1 MNNKSI
7 THKSNKVITV
17 KDNYLLPYRNIYP
30 NYFDD
35 GGFWDNPFKGDNG
48 KKTLQG
54 LGTAAIGAVGN
65 IAGDLIGGD
74 LTTPAD
80 KAIKGL
86 SGIAGAIPGPWGA
99 VASAGL
105 GLIGGLAKR
114 AFGSKMNDANISSIN
129 NNITALNNAQSS
141 AGSFD
146 ELSNLMATS
155 PSAMTFNNS
164 FVGKDGWFSNKA
176 KNKANELRAEQA
188 NAVARQEQALY
199 NNASNLN
206 ENQLFNMEA
215 NYAAFGGELGTN
227 GADFTSGLLH
237 VNSGGTHEDNGIGGI
252 PISIDKDGNPNLVE
266 EGETIYNN
274 YVFSNRLEVPDDFK
288 TRYKLRGKKDLTFAD
303 ASKKMS
309 KESEERPNDP
319 ISKNGLE
326 SMLMALAGEQE
337 RVKAE
342 EQLKLLKKLAK
353 KGITPDSLV
362 EDNNPNPEDNN
373 TNPNPNVYAGGGIMD
388 NPPANQGLEY
398 MPQSTPMVYD
408 PLSNFY
414 VDSIIPKIRPI
425 PVTPQLRPESS
436 AYTNISPTI
445 QNIEVPSVPVQA
457 VQPTKKTKPWVPS
470 KINNYGYIKNGYYG
484 YGEPFWIKDG
494 KYTQDYIDLINNNYS
509 VDDAR
514 QHFIDQF
521 NFYDNATAED
531 KKTNRYKA
539 IKYFIDRNPEWYK
552 HRSNINDWDISDDLF
567 NQVRQLALSNPGF
580 MHPEK
585 YAQTHLKDPKLEHI
599 PASPIESIAG
609 GIGAVLDKI
618 NRGELKVPT
627 QKADEIP
634 DDTEY
639 KKLPTWMRYIPTVGL
654 GIGVLTDALG
664 LTNKPD
670 YSNADAIL
678 EASKNGRYMP
688 IEYRPIGN
696 YLEYNPFDRDFY
708 TNKLNAQAEANRRAV
723 NQNAGLNRGA
733 GMAALL
739 ASDYNAQSKLG
750 DLARQAEEFNLA
762 QRQMVEGFNRDTNK
776 TNSQGFLQADMA
788 NQNAY
793 MHSADSSLNAK
804 MQAAQMRER
813 AKLLADQGKAANL
826 SGLLTSLGNI
836 GNENMAWNW
845 RNFGMSSGTYG
856 PINEEL
862 VRLLGY
868 TLGNDTD
875 GRGKRNNES
884 KKK

>member
-7 THKSNKVITV
+7 THKSNKVITI

-30 NYFDD
+30 NYFND
-35 GGFWDNPFKGDNG
+35 GGFWNNPFTGESGEKN
-48 KKTLQG
+48 LNG

-65 IAGDLIGGD
+65 VTGDLVGGD

-80 KAIKGL
+80 GVIKGL
-86 SGIAGAIPGPWGA
+86 SGIAGFIPGPWGA

-114 AFGSKMNDANISSIN
+114 AFGSKMNDTNISSIN

-164 FVGKDGWFSNKA
+164 FIGKDGWFSNKA
-176 KNKANELRAEQA
+176 RNKANELRAEQA

-199 NNASNLN
+199 NNANNLN

-326 SMLMALAGEQE
+326 SMLMALADEQE

-342 EQLKLLKKLAK
+342 EQLKLLEKLAK
-353 KGITPDSLV
+353 RGITPDSLI
-362 EDNNPNPEDNN
+362 EDN
-373 TNPNPNVYAGGGIMD
+373 NPNVYAGGGIMD
-388 NPPANQGLEY
+388 NPP
-398 MPQSTPMVYD
+398 STP
-408 PLSNFY
+408 
-414 VDSIIPKIRPI
+414 KA
-425 PVTPQLRPESS
+425 E
-436 AYTNISPTI
+436 
-445 QNIEVPSVPVQA
+445 
-457 VQPTKKTKPWVPS
+457 PWVPS

-484 YGEPFWIKDG
+484 YEEPFWIKDG
-494 KYTQDYIDLINNNYS
+494 KYTQDYIDLINNNYT

-521 NFYDNATAED
+521 NFYDNATTED

-552 HRSNINDWDISDDLF
+552 HRSNINNWDISDDLF

-585 YAQTHLKDPKLEHI
+585 YAQAHLKDPKLEHI
-599 PASPIESIAG
+599 PASPIEPIAG
-609 GIGAVLDKI
+609 GIEAMLDKI
-618 NRGELKVPT
+618 NRGELKTPT
-627 QKADEIP
+627 IKVDEIP
-634 DDTEY
+634 DNTEY
-639 KKLPTWMRYIPTVGL
+639 KKLPTWMRYIPTAGL
-654 GIGVLTDALG
+654 GLGVLTDALG

-670 YSNADAIL
+670 YSNADSIL

-708 TNKLNAQAEANRRAV
+708 TNKLNAQAEANRRAI

-739 ASDYNAQSKLG
+739 ASDYNTQSKLG
-750 DLARQAEEFNLA
+750 DLARQAEEYNLA

-793 MHSADSSLNAK
+793 MHSADFSLNAK

>member
-17 KDNYLLPYRNIYP
+17 KDNYLLPYRNMMYP
-30 NYFDD
+30 NYFVD
-35 GGFWDNPFKGDNG
+35 GGPQDTSSSGFWDNPFKGDNG

-141 AGSFD
+141 ASSFD

-164 FVGKDGWFSNKA
+164 FVGKDGWFSNKV

-342 EQLKLLKKLAK
+342 EQMKLLKKLAK

-388 NPPANQGLEY
+388 NPPND
-398 MPQSTPMVYD
+398 YD
-408 PLSNFY
+408 MGYNPLYNFY
-414 VDSIIPKIRPI
+414 TGTPTSGIDIIPP
-425 PVTPQLRPESS
+425 LRSNEI
-436 AYTNISPTI
+436 AYPDI
-445 QNIEVPSVPVQA
+445 VPSVSPKVEVTNTPAQS
-457 VQPTKKTKPWVPS
+457 VPKVDPWTPS
-470 KINNYGYIKNGYYG
+470 RIKRYGYIKNGYYG
-484 YGEPFWIKDG
+484 YDNPFWIKDG

-521 NFYDNATAED
+521 NYYDNASAED

-552 HRSNINDWDISDDLF
+552 HRDSIKNWNISDDLF
-567 NQVRQLALSNPGF
+567 NQIRQLALSNPGF

-585 YAQTHLKDPKLEHI
+585 YAQAHLKDPSKLEPI
-599 PASPIESIAG
+599 PASPIAPIPG
-609 GIGAVLDKI
+609 GIGNVMDKI
-618 NRGELKVPT
+618 KSGEIKLPDIKV
-627 QKADEIP
+627 KEIP
-634 DDTEY
+634 DNTKYE
-639 KKLPTWMRYIPTVGL
+639 KLPTWMRYIPAAGL
-654 GIGVLTDALG
+654 GLGVLTDALG

-670 YSNADAIL
+670 YSNADSIL

-750 DLARQAEEFNLA
+750 ELARQAEEFNLA

>member
-7 THKSNKVITV
+7 THKNNKVITV

-48 KKTLQG
+48 KNTLQG
-54 LGTAAIGAVGN
+54 LGTATIGAVGN

-74 LTTPAD
+74 LTTPTD
-80 KAIKGL
+80 KAVKGL
-86 SGIAGAIPGPWGA
+86 SGLAGAISGPWGA

-155 PSAMTFNNS
+155 PSAMTFSNS

-188 NAVARQEQALY
+188 NAIARQEQALY
-199 NNASNLN
+199 NNANNLN

-237 VNSGGTHEDNGIGGI
+237 INSGGTHEDSGIGGI

-288 TRYKLRGKKDLTFAD
+288 TRYKLRGKKGLTFAD

-337 RVKAE
+337 MVKAE

-353 KGITPDSLV
+353 KGITPNSLV
-362 EDNNPNPEDNN
+362 EDNNPNPKNNN
-373 TNPNPNVYAGGGIMD
+373 TNPNVYAGGGIMD

-408 PLSNFY
+408 PLSTFY
-414 VDSIIPKIRPI
+414 VNSIIPRIRPL

-445 QNIEVPSVPVQA
+445 QNTEVSSVPVQA
-457 VQPTKKTKPWVPS
+457 VQPTKKTESWVPS

-494 KYTQDYIDLINNNYS
+494 KYTQDYIDLINNNYTI
-509 VDDAR
+509 DDAR

-552 HRSNINDWDISDDLF
+552 HRNSINNWDISDDLF

-585 YAQTHLKDPKLEHI
+585 YAQSHLSNLKHM
-599 PASPIESIAG
+599 PASPIEPITG
-609 GIGAVLDKI
+609 GIEAILDKVKS
-618 NRGELKVPT
+618 GELKAPV
-627 QKADEIP
+627 ARVNEIP

-639 KKLPTWMRYIPTVGL
+639 KKLPTWMRYIPTAGL

-670 YSNADAIL
+670 YSNADSIL
-678 EASKNGRYMP
+678 EVSKQGRYMP

-708 TNKLNAQAEANRRAV
+708 INKLNAQAEANRRAI

-750 DLARQAEEFNLA
+750 DLARQAEEYNLA

-793 MHSADSSLNAK
+793 MHSANSLLNAK

-875 GRGKRNNES
+875 GKGKRNNES

>member
-80 KAIKGL
+80 GVIKGL

-141 AGSFD
+141 ASSFD

-176 KNKANELRAEQA
+176 RNKANELRAEQA

-353 KGITPDSLV
+353 KGITPDSLM
-362 EDNNPNPEDNN
+362 EDN
-373 TNPNPNVYAGGGIMD
+373 NPNVYAGGGIMN
-388 NPPANQGLEY
+388 NPPND
-398 MPQSTPMVYD
+398 YD
-408 PLSNFY
+408 MGYNPLYNFY
-414 VDSIIPKIRPI
+414 TGTPTSGIDIIPP
-425 PVTPQLRPESS
+425 LRSNEI
-436 AYTNISPTI
+436 AYPDV
-445 QNIEVPSVPVQA
+445 VPSVSPKVEVTNTPAQS
-457 VQPTKKTKPWVPS
+457 VPKVDPWTPS
-470 KINNYGYIKNGYYG
+470 RIKRYGYIKNGYYG

-552 HRSNINDWDISDDLF
+552 HRSSINDWDISDDLF

-585 YAQTHLKDPKLEHI
+585 YAQAHLKDPKLEHM

-609 GIGAVLDKI
+609 GIGAILDKM
-618 NRGELKVPT
+618 NKGESKVPT
-627 QKADEIP
+627 AKVDEIP

-750 DLARQAEEFNLA
+750 ELARQAEEFNLA

>member
-7 THKSNKVITV
+7 THKSNKIITV
-17 KDNYLLPYRNIYP
+17 KDNYLFPYKNIYP
-30 NYFDD
+30 NYFSD
-35 GGFWDNPFKGDNG
+35 GGFWDNPFKGDDG
-48 KKTLQG
+48 KKNLKG

-65 IAGDLIGGD
+65 IAGGLIGGD

-80 KAIKGL
+80 GVMKGL
-86 SGIAGAIPGPWGA
+86 SGIAGFIPGPWGA
-99 VASAGL
+99 VTSAGL

-176 KNKANELRAEQA
+176 VNKANELRAEQA

-288 TRYKLRGKKDLTFAD
+288 TRYKLRSKKDLTFAD

-353 KGITPDSLV
+353 KGITPDSLM
-362 EDNNPNPEDNN
+362 EDN
-373 TNPNPNVYAGGGIMD
+373 NPNVYAGGGIMD
-388 NPPANQGLEY
+388 NPPND
-398 MPQSTPMVYD
+398 YD
-408 PLSNFY
+408 MGYSPLYNFY
-414 VDSIIPKIRPI
+414 TGTPTSGIDIIPPLRSNEIAYPDIVPNVSPKVE
-425 PVTPQLRPESS
+425 VTNTPAQ
-436 AYTNISPTI
+436 
-445 QNIEVPSVPVQA
+445 SVPKVE
-457 VQPTKKTKPWVPS
+457 PWVPS

-484 YGEPFWIKDG
+484 DEIKG
-494 KYTQDYIDLINNNYS
+494 K
-509 VDDAR
+509 
-514 QHFIDQF
+514 
-521 NFYDNATAED
+521 E
-531 KKTNRYKA
+531 
-539 IKYFIDRNPEWYK
+539 
-552 HRSNINDWDISDDLF
+552 
-567 NQVRQLALSNPGF
+567 
-580 MHPEK
+580 
-585 YAQTHLKDPKLEHI
+585 LE
-599 PASPIESIAG
+599 A
-609 GIGAVLDKI
+609 
-618 NRGELKVPT
+618 PT
-627 QKADEIP
+627 QRVNEIP
-634 DDTEY
+634 DNTEY
-639 KKLPTWMRYIPTVGL
+639 KKLPTWMRYIPTAGL

-670 YSNADAIL
+670 YSNADSIL

-708 TNKLNAQAEANRRAV
+708 TNKLNAQAEANRRAI

-739 ASDYNAQSKLG
+739 ASDYNAQGKLG
-750 DLARQAEEFNLA
+750 DLARQAEEYNLA

-836 GNENMAWNW
+836 GNENVAWNW

>member
-17 KDNYLLPYRNIYP
+17 KDNYLLPYRNMMYP
-30 NYFDD
+30 NYFVD
-35 GGFWDNPFKGDNG
+35 GGPQDTSSSGFWDNPFKGDNG

-141 AGSFD
+141 ASSFD

-155 PSAMTFNNS
+155 PSAMSFNNS

-326 SMLMALAGEQE
+326 SVLMALAGEQE

-342 EQLKLLKKLAK
+342 KQMKLLKKLAK

-373 TNPNPNVYAGGGIMD
+373 TNSNPNVYAGGGIMD
-388 NPPANQGLEY
+388 NPPND
-398 MPQSTPMVYD
+398 YD
-408 PLSNFY
+408 MGYNPLYNFY
-414 VDSIIPKIRPI
+414 TGTPTSGIDIIPP
-425 PVTPQLRPESS
+425 LRSNEI
-436 AYTNISPTI
+436 AYPDI
-445 QNIEVPSVPVQA
+445 VPSVSPKVEVTNTPAQS
-457 VQPTKKTKPWVPS
+457 VPKVDPWTPS
-470 KINNYGYIKNGYYG
+470 RIKRYGYIKNGYYG
-484 YGEPFWIKDG
+484 YDNPFWIKDG

-521 NFYDNATAED
+521 NYYDNASAED

-552 HRSNINDWDISDDLF
+552 HRDSIKNWNISDDLF
-567 NQVRQLALSNPGF
+567 NQIRQLALSNPGF

-585 YAQTHLKDPKLEHI
+585 YAQAHLKDPNKLEPI
-599 PASPIESIAG
+599 PASPIAPIPG
-609 GIGAVLDKI
+609 GIGNVMDKI
-618 NRGELKVPT
+618 KSGEIKLPDIKV
-627 QKADEIP
+627 KEIP
-634 DDTEY
+634 DNTKYE
-639 KKLPTWMRYIPTVGL
+639 KLPTWMRYIPAAGL
-654 GIGVLTDALG
+654 GLGVLTDALG

-670 YSNADAIL
+670 YSNADSIL